1 MLISHWISRIS
12 FLAVG
17 TLPLIVCSATRT
29 AQTEAPAKI
38 FAQKLVTETLAA
50 HAELMGFEL
59 AATPPGKDQCVTI
72 ASNEAKGIGEKCDKD
87 EFAAM
92 KTNKPFVE
100 KEKENGKEV
109 CDVTIPIHDN
119 IATSNANR
127 WPRPPERSRR
137 AIRSQLTLTAI
148 CGQRSARAG
157 RGRGPDRQR
166 RRQSWER
173 RYC

>member
-87 EFAAM
+87 EFIAM

-100 KEKENGKEV
+100 KEKEKGKEV
-109 CDVTIPIHDN
+109 YDVTIPIHDN
-119 IATSNANR
+119 KGKIIATAGMDFKPEPSQTNAQIT
-127 WPRPPERSRR
+127 ERSLQI
-137 AIRSQLTLTAI
+137 AKEVE
-148 CGQRSARAG
+148 ARVKTKEKLFE
-157 RGRGPDRQR
+157 PI
-166 RRQSWER
+166 S
-173 RYC
+173 

>member
-1 MLISHWISRIS
+1 MLISHWILRIS

-29 AQTEAPAKI
+29 AQTEVPAKI

-100 KEKENGKEV
+100 KEKENGKGSV
-109 CDVTIPIHDN
+109 RRNHPDPRQQRQDHCDGRHGFQARTW
-119 IATSNANR
+119 SNQ
-127 WPRPPERSRR
+127 RPNHRTLLADCQGSRSK
-137 AIRSQLTLTAI
+137 
-148 CGQRSARAG
+148 GQNQGKAV
-157 RGRGPDRQR
+157 
-166 RRQSWER
+166 
-173 RYC
+173 

>member
-59 AATPPGKDQCVTI
+59 AATPPGKNQCVT
-72 ASNEAKGIGEKCDKD
+72 
-87 EFAAM
+87 
-92 KTNKPFVE
+92 
-100 KEKENGKEV
+100 
-109 CDVTIPIHDN
+109 
-119 IATSNANR
+119 
-127 WPRPPERSRR
+127 
-137 AIRSQLTLTAI
+137 
-148 CGQRSARAG
+148 
-157 RGRGPDRQR
+157 
-166 RRQSWER
+166 
-173 RYC
+173 